1 MPMKRPEHVLM
12 NGTAT
17 TCIIGAGA
25 SGLAVA
31 KTFVERGIPFDLL
44 ERESDL
50 GGLWNAGTNAGLVY
64 ESTHLVSSRDSTGWA
79 DFPMKVEAYP
89 DYPSHERVLG
99 YFRDYAA
106 AFGIGPHLRFNT
118 SIERVTP
125 RSDGAFNVQVAG
137 ETAPRRY
144 DNVVVASGH
153 HEIARQP
160 TYPGTFTGEVM
171 HSKDYRSSRQLR
183 DKRLLVVGAGNSACD
198 IIRDGVHAS
207 GAKVV
212 MSMRRPTWFVPKF
225 MLGFPTHDVVAVA
238 EWIMT
243 PLPRVVKRWAHQLG
257 LWVLQGPP
265 WRYYLP
271 QPTHWL
277 DQAHPTMS
285 DDIPRFAAH
294 GRLIVKPMIA
304 RFEGR
309 DVVFVDGTRETADL
323 IVYATGYEPT
333 IPFLDRALYRTEQ
346 GRAPLYLSM
355 ANAQHQGMF
364 FAGLVQAN
372 GSIWRL
378 AAAQG
383 EVMAR
388 TILAKTNAPKEHAA
402 FYARAAAA
410 VGAGSVDAVGF
421 VASERHTLEA
431 NYYDYARALKREAR
445 RFRAAA
451 VAPAATRSQMP
462 RGRPVAA
469 E

>member
-1 MPMKRPEHVLM
+1 MS
-12 NGTAT
+12 GTAK

-31 KTFVERGIPFDLL
+31 KTLVERGIAFDVL

-50 GGLWNAGTNAGLVY
+50 GGLWNASTHAGLVY

-99 YFRDYAA
+99 YFRDYVR

-118 SIERVTP
+118 TIERVTP
-125 RSDGAFNVQVAG
+125 TAQGGYDVQVRG
-137 ETAPRRY
+137 EPAPRRY
-144 DNVVVASGH
+144 DTVVVASGH
-153 HEIARQP
+153 HEIPRQP
-160 TYPGTFTGEVM
+160 TYPGTFAGEIM
-171 HSKDYRSSRQLR
+171 HSRDYRSSRQLR

-238 EWIMT
+238 EMLMT
-243 PLPRVVKRWAHQLG
+243 PLPRVVKRWVHQLG
-257 LWVLQGPP
+257 LWLLQGPP

-294 GRLIVKPMIA
+294 GRLIVKPEIA
-304 RFEGR
+304 RFEGH
-309 DVVFVDGTRETADL
+309 DTVFVDGTRETVDMV
-323 IVYATGYEPT
+323 VYATGYEPT
-333 IPFLDRALYRTEQ
+333 IPFLDPALYRAQE
-346 GRAPLYLSM
+346 GRSPLYLSL
-355 ANAQHQGMF
+355 AHPQHQGLF

-383 EVMAR
+383 EVIAR
-388 TILAKTNAPKEHAA
+388 TIASKAAAPAEHAA
-402 FYARAAAA
+402 FYARAASA
-410 VGAGSVDAVGF
+410 GAHPSRDANF
-421 VASERHTLEA
+421 VQSERHTLEA

-445 RFRAAA
+445 RFRKAKTLA
-451 VAPAATRSQMP
+451 VAAPGRSDATA
-462 RGRPVAA
+462 GNPVAA

>member
-1 MPMKRPEHVLM
+1 M
-12 NGTAT
+12 NSTGT

-31 KTFVERGIPFDLL
+31 KTFAARGLQFEVL
-44 ERESDL
+44 ERERDL
-50 GGLWNAGTNAGLVY
+50 GGLWNSNTNAGLVY
-64 ESTHLVSSRDSTGWA
+64 ESTHLVSSRDATGWL

-89 DYPSHERVLG
+89 DYPSHERVLS
-99 YFRDYAA
+99 YFRDYVA
-106 AFGIGPHLRFNT
+106 AFGIAPYLSFNT
-118 SIERVTP
+118 TIERVTP
-125 RSDGAFNVQVAG
+125 RGNGFDVQVKG
-137 ETAPRRY
+137 EPTARRY

-153 HEIARQP
+153 HERAREP
-160 TYPGTFTGEVM
+160 TYPGTFTGEKL

-183 DKRLLVVGAGNSACD
+183 DKRLLVIGAGNSACD

-225 MLGFPTHDVVAVA
+225 MLGFPTHDVVANV
-238 EWIMT
+238 EWLMT
-243 PLPRVVKRWAHQLG
+243 PLPRVMKRWVHQFG
-257 LWVLQGPP
+257 LWLIQGPP

-294 GRLIVKPMIA
+294 GRLIVKPGIE
-304 RFEGR
+304 RFDGN
-309 DVVFVDGTRETADL
+309 DVVFLDGTRETVDL
-323 IVYATGYEPT
+323 VVFATGYELT
-333 IPFLDRALYRTEQ
+333 IPFLNRSLYQSET
-346 GRAPLYLSM
+346 GRRPLYLSL
-355 ANAQHQGMF
+355 AHAAHPGLY

-378 AAAQG
+378 AAAQA

-388 TILAKTNAPKEHAA
+388 TILAKSAAPDEYAA
-402 FYARAAAA
+402 FYARAAVASTK
-410 VGAGSVDAVGF
+410 SVRDAGF
-421 VASERHTLEA
+421 VTSERHALET
-431 NYYDYARALKREAR
+431 NYYDYTRQLTREAR
-445 RFRAAA
+445 RFRTMKAAKWTDQPKA
-451 VAPAATRSQMP
+451 SNMK
-462 RGRPVAA
+462 PVAA

>member
-1 MPMKRPEHVLM
+1 MPMKRLEQATM

-31 KTFVERGIPFDLL
+31 KTFVARGIAFDLL

-50 GGLWNAGTNAGLVY
+50 GGLWNASTAAGLVY

-99 YFRDYAA
+99 YFRDYVA

-118 SIERVTP
+118 TIERV
-125 RSDGAFNVQVAG
+125 
-137 ETAPRRY
+137 APRPQGGFDVLVKGEAAPRHY
-144 DNVVVASGH
+144 DSVVVASGH

-160 TYPGTFTGEVM
+160 SYPGTFAGEVM

-238 EWIMT
+238 ETAMT
-243 PLPRVVKRWAHQLG
+243 PLPRVVKRWVHQLG
-257 LWVLQGPP
+257 LWLLQGPP

-285 DDIPRFAAH
+285 DDIPRLAAH
-294 GRLIVKPMIA
+294 GRLIVKPQIA
-304 RFEGR
+304 RFEGH
-309 DVVFVDGTRETADL
+309 DVVFVDGTRETVDMV
-323 IVYATGYEPT
+323 VYATGYEMT
-333 IPFLDRALYRTEQ
+333 IPFLDRTLYRGETD
-346 GRAPLYLSM
+346 RPPLYMSL
-355 ANAQHQGMF
+355 AHPQHQGLF

-378 AAAQG
+378 AQAQG
-383 EVMAR
+383 EIISR
-388 TILAKTNAPKEHAA
+388 TILAKTVAPDEHAA
-402 FYARAAAA
+402 FYSRAAAA
-410 VGAGSVDAVGF
+410 DARATHSAAF
-421 VASERHTLEA
+421 VPSERHALEA
-431 NYYDYARALKREAR
+431 NYYDYTRALKREAR
-445 RFRAAA
+445 RFKAAKSAAA
-451 VAPAATRSQMP
+451 ISRSETT
-462 RGRPVAA
+462 GARPVAA